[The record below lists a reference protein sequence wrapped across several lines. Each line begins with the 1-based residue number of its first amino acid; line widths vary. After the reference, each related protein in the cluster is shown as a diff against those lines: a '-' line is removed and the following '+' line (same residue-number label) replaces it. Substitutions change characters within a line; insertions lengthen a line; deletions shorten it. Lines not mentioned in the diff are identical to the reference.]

1 MVTLSS
7 VELTS
12 LLQLDTAQT
21 PMNPAA
27 ELTTVGL
34 DSSVCR
40 NKVRELPHAIRA
52 CFDGVEQTSKL
63 HAAKSAQYFI
73 WFITIRSRSHVSGYF

>member
-21 PMNPAA
+21 LMNPAA

-34 DSSVCR
+34 DSSVCG
-40 NKVRELPHAIRA
+40 NKVRELPHAIRP
-52 CFDGVEQTSKL
+52 CFDGVEQTSK
-63 HAAKSAQYFI
+63 
-73 WFITIRSRSHVSGYF
+73 ITRSEERTVFYMVH

>member
-27 ELTTVGL
+27 DQMTVGL
-34 DSSVCR
+34 YSSGCG

-52 CFDGVEQTSKL
+52 CFNGVEQTSKFD
-63 HAAKSAQYFI
+63 AKRKAQSVLYG
-73 WFITIRSRSHVSGYF
+73 SL